1 MAERARV
8 SPGSAAG
15 SWQPA
20 RLRGAYQPLSVL
32 LAVPG
37 ELMVYEK
44 PLSPERDLVNI
55 HLGRKRR
62 LGGRAT
68 TALLPAGGG
77 TLGIHRGERQLT
89 LMAARIRVALRFRR
103 PRVWRRCA
111 R

>member
-1 MAERARV
+1 M
-8 SPGSAAG
+8 
-15 SWQPA
+15 
-20 RLRGAYQPLSVL
+20 L

-68 TALLPAGGG
+68 TALLPAWAVRWGS
-77 TLGIHRGERQLT
+77 T
-89 LMAARIRVALRFRR
+89 AVS
-103 PRVWRRCA
+103 VS
-111 R
+111 